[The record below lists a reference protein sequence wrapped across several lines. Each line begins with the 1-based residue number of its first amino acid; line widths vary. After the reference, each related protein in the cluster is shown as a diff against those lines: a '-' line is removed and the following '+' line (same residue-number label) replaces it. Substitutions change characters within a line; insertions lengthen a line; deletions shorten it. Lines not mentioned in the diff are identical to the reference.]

1 VFSGRLPPDARN
13 RLALLLDEKRR
24 AGVSLIDLT
33 IANPTQVGF
42 VYPPELLAPLADPR
56 GLVYAPDPR
65 GLREARAALG
75 DPDDVVLCASTSEAY
90 GWLFKLLC
98 DPGDAVLAPR
108 PSYPLLEHLAALD
121 AVELASYRLAYDG
134 AWHLDVPSL
143 VEALTP
149 RTRAILVVS
158 PGNPTGS
165 YASDDELARL
175 VEIARAHELALVLD
189 EVFAERPQRLPDGAL
204 TFRLGGL
211 SKSAGLPGLKLAWI
225 VASGPRK
232 TEALER
238 LEIIADSYLSVATPV
253 QLALPRLLE
262 ARAAIQPQITGR
274 ARANRA
280 RIAERV
286 AGTSLTL
293 LHADAGWSAVLR
305 APATRTDEELALAL
319 LGEHDVLVHPGYFFD
334 LDAGTFVVVSL
345 LVPPADLDR
354 GLDALLALK

>member
-1 VFSGRLPPDARN
+1 MFSGRSAPGSRN

-24 AGVSLIDLT
+24 AGVSLTDLT

-42 VYPPELLAPLADPR
+42 VYPPDLLACLADPL

-65 GLREARAALG
+65 GLREARAAIG
-75 DPDDVVLCASTSEAY
+75 DPEDVILCASTSEAY

-98 DPGDAVLAPR
+98 DPGDTVLAPR
-108 PSYPLLEHLAALD
+108 PSYPLFDHLAALD

-134 AWHLDVPSL
+134 AWHVDFPSL
-143 VEALTP
+143 IAALTP

-158 PGNPTGS
+158 PNNPTGS
-165 YASDDELARL
+165 YVTSEELERL
-175 VEIARAHELALVLD
+175 VSIARDGELALVID
-189 EVFAERPQRLPDGAL
+189 EVFAERPHFLPDGAL

-225 VASGPRK
+225 IASGPRK
-232 TEALER
+232 AEALDR
-238 LEIIADSYLSVATPV
+238 LETLADSYLSVATPV
-253 QLALPRLLE
+253 QLALARLLE
-262 ARAAIQPQITGR
+262 SGIQAQILDR
-274 ARANRA
+274 IRANRA
-280 RIAERV
+280 RIAARV
-286 AGTSLTL
+286 ADTPLTL
-293 LHADAGWSAVLR
+293 LHGDAGWSAILR

-334 LDAGTFVVVSL
+334 LEGGTFVVVSL